1 MSSGQNSKLLLKLL
15 NFLTDFDG
23 EISGDAATLLDQLRD
38 RSDPVPP
45 LYTDVFGLSE
55 AATCADLVSQ
65 IESFSPEQRAIASY
79 AFHIFY
85 SYEQML
91 RVRMPASPAQ
101 QAAYQ
106 AQLEQVRLRVAR
118 TKLVLA
124 ETIGK
129 HNDG

>member
-1 MSSGQNSKLLLKLL
+1 MPSGQLFRSLLKLL

-23 EISGDAATLLDQLRD
+23 EISADAATILNRIRHQI
-38 RSDPVPP
+38 DPIPP
-45 LYTDVFGLSE
+45 LYADVFGLSDD
-55 AATCADLVSQ
+55 ATCAQLVDR

-79 AFHIFY
+79 AFQIFH

-91 RVRMPASPAQ
+91 RVRPPSSAAQ
-101 QAAYQ
+101 QAAYE

-124 ETIGK
+124 DALSK
-129 HNDG
+129 NQ